1 MDAELDKIKEKI
13 TAKEEEIKIVWEEI
27 KREKDNPA
35 EKIIEKLKGIKRTT
49 GQHPGGLLITLPNTD
64 IQKYTP
70 LNYPADNRQSEWVTT
85 HFEYSFLSE
94 IFLKVDM
101 LGHDEPT
108 ILQKLFQLTQVDPL
122 KISFQDQKVMKMFTN
137 ADTLGIPEFG
147 TDFVKRNLLTPLKP
161 TKFSQLVQIS
171 GFSHGTNV
179 WMQNQQTIYKNGNLS
194 LSELIACRE
203 DIWTFLVFWGVDNKK
218 AFIATEFIRKGKW
231 EKLPTI
237 IKEEIR
243 NKLNDKEG
251 ELYFSIL
258 SKIKYIFPKPHAI
271 AYTMTAWRTAFYKAY
286 YPQEFYSVLL
296 TYHATVYDIWL
307 MTLDPAAI
315 IFRLENLLGSLTNY
329 KNSEKELLS
338 IVKVLKE
345 LDKEKKRLQKII
357 EEEKFSRENWQKT
370 DLEKILQD
378 IQEKVTAIGDQKL
391 ITNFRKNGQ
400 SWRMT
405 AKEKDLLFTLKVILE
420 MAIKGFDFPRGVDFN
435 QSEAKDF
442 KIVNNTIYFPFTAIG
457 GIGEKVAEK
466 IIAYRQE
473 KGQITSNWREELGE
487 FLNSG
492 HIQKLENLQKYN
504 LIINLGL

>member
-1 MDAELDKIKEKI
+1 METESAESIKKKISE
-13 TAKEEEIKIVWEEI
+13 KEEEIRAIWEELRAE
-27 KREKDNPA
+27 RENPK
-35 EKIIEKLKGIKRTT
+35 EQIIEELKGIKRTT

-70 LNYPADNRQSEWVTT
+70 LNYPADNRQSEWMTT

-94 IFLKVDM
+94 IFLKVDI

-108 ILQKLFQLTQVDPL
+108 ILQKLFQLTEVDPS
-122 KISFQDQKVMKMFTN
+122 KITFHDENIMQMFTK

-179 WMQNQQTIYKNGNLS
+179 WTQNQHTIYKNGQLS

-203 DIWTFLVFWGVDNKK
+203 DIWKFLVSWGVDNKK

-231 EKLPTI
+231 EKLPED
-237 IKEEIR
+237 IKEEMQS
-243 NKLNDKEG
+243 KLNDKEG

-271 AYTMTAWRTAFYKAY
+271 AYTMTAWRTAYYKLY
-286 YPQEFYSVLL
+286 HPQEFYSVLL
-296 TYHATVYDIWL
+296 TYHTAVYDIWL

-315 IFRLENLLGSLTNY
+315 AFRLDNLLATLANY

-338 IVKVLKE
+338 IIKVFEELNKEKRRMEKTLNGKKFPGSALEKMDIDKVL
-345 LDKEKKRLQKII
+345 
-357 EEEKFSRENWQKT
+357 ENVQ
-370 DLEKILQD
+370 EKINNSGN
-378 IQEKVTAIGDQKL
+378 KKL
-391 ITNFRKNGQ
+391 IDSVWKNGRT
-400 SWRMT
+400 WKLT
-405 AKEKDLLFTLKVILE
+405 AKEKDLLFTLKVVLE
-420 MAIKGFDFPRGVDFN
+420 MEMKGLSFARGLDFN
-435 QSEAKDF
+435 NSEIKDF
-442 KIVNNTIYFPFTAIG
+442 KIENKTIYFPFTAIA
-457 GIGEKVAEK
+457 GIGEKLADK

-473 KGQITSNWREELGE
+473 KGQITSNWKEELTGV
-487 FLNSG
+487 LNIN
-492 HIQKLENLQKYN
+492 HIQQLENLEKHN
-504 LIINLGL
+504 LIINL